1 MCLEGR
7 SAALLVAL
15 GSIVSIAGGSAS
27 PPGSRPAA
35 GFTLQASHQASSET
49 SSHGAAAWSASAEIR
64 GRLLTPDRRQLS
76 DGTLVMTPED
86 RDGSAT
92 EVNAIMRPDG
102 SFLFSNVPPGSYL
115 IRALAQ
121 TDRDGR
127 SLFALFRVTVRDS
140 DVDGIEL
147 VLLPGAIIS
156 GRLMTESRSGSIGD
170 AVASVRVRAP
180 FDDGSSFGDAQTG
193 GPRRDGSFT
202 IDGVMA
208 GAHLIVVEGLP
219 APWSLK
225 SVTYRGKDITDVGL
239 QADSGQRLDD
249 VRITIT
255 TSAGEVSGTVRDGE
269 KQVVRNARVLFVPVP
284 AALWPVAGRRFA
296 RSLTDA
302 AGRYSV
308 RGLPAGDYRVA
319 AALELGDRDIYRGE
333 VLRAVRDHGSAI
345 TLEAGASRV
354 VDLVAGQLPLL
365 PRVAAR

>member
-1 MCLEGR
+1 M
-7 SAALLVAL
+7 V
-15 GSIVSIAGGSAS
+15 VS
-27 PPGSRPAA
+27 
-35 GFTLQASHQASSET
+35 
-49 SSHGAAAWSASAEIR
+49 SASAEIR

-76 DGTLVMTPED
+76 NGTLVMTPED

-115 IRALAQ
+115 IRALAR

-127 SLFALFRVTVRDS
+127 SLFALFRVTVRGR

-147 VLLPGAIIS
+147 TLLPGAIIS

-180 FDDGSSFGDAQTG
+180 FDDGSPFGDAQTG

-239 QADSGQRLDD
+239 QADSGQLLED
-249 VRITIT
+249 VRVTIT
-255 TSAGEVSGTVRDGE
+255 TSASEVSGTVRDGE
-269 KQVVRNARVLFVPVP
+269 KHAVANARVLFVPVP

-319 AALELGDRDIYRGE
+319 AGLELGDRDVYRGE
-333 VLRAVRDHGSAI
+333 VLHAVRDQGTAI

-354 VDLVAGQLPLL
+354 VDLVVGRLPLR

>member
-1 MCLEGR
+1 MCLGGR

-15 GSIVSIAGGSAS
+15 GSIVSIAGGSAP
-27 PPGSRPAA
+27 PPGLRRAA
-35 GFTLQASHQASSET
+35 DFTLRASHQISAET
-49 SSHGAAAWSASAEIR
+49 SPHSVAVSSASAEIR

-76 DGTLVMTPED
+76 NGALVMTPED
-86 RDGSAT
+86 RDASAA
-92 EVNAIMRPDG
+92 EINAIMRPDG

-121 TDRDGR
+121 TNRDDR
-127 SLFALFRVTVRDS
+127 SLFALFRVTVRGS
-140 DVDGIEL
+140 DIDGIEL
-147 VLLPGAIIS
+147 MLLPGAIVS
-156 GRLMTESRSGSIGD
+156 GQLIADSPTGSIGD
-170 AVASVRVRAP
+170 VVASVRVRAP
-180 FDDGSSFGDAQTG
+180 FDDGSPFGDAQTG

-239 QADSGQRLDD
+239 QADSGQRLED
-249 VRITIT
+249 VRVTIT
-255 TSAGEVSGTVRDGE
+255 TRASEVSGTVRDAE
-269 KQVVRNARVLFVPVP
+269 KHAVPNARVLFVPVP

-319 AALELGDRDIYRGE
+319 AGLELGDRDVYRGE
-333 VLRAVRDHGSAI
+333 VLRAVRDHGTAI
-345 TLEAGASRV
+345 TLEAGAGRAI
-354 VDLVAGQLPLL
+354 DLVAGRLPLQ